1 MSRLESEIMSSM
13 QELIR
18 TEVREGLQDLREQ
31 FNEVLN
37 TTESTTEQTNTMQQ
51 QVGLERRSLYIIDL
65 YTVLSWLNVKGK
77 APIGLFQLRVT

>member
-13 QELIR
+13 QELLR

-51 QVGLERRSLYIIDL
+51 QVGLERRSLDIIDL

-77 APIGLFQLRVT
+77 VPIGLFQLRVT